1 MHLETL
7 TTASGA
13 PVVVRAHGL
22 LSDSEQRAL
31 ADDCF
36 ALEPKFVDASI
47 SGARE
52 DWRSGSIVYDPPA
65 SGLLVGERVRAIAA
79 EVAKRLGVASLA
91 TIASLEC
98 QLALY
103 GDGGFYKLHT
113 DSRGPDVERRVLSY
127 VHYVSRRP
135 RPFEGGALRVVAPGG
150 GALEIDPEDG
160 TTVFFPSELE
170 HEVLPVRVPSG
181 AFPDG
186 RFAITGWIWR
196 P

>member
-7 TTASGA
+7 TTAFGT
-13 PVVVRAHGL
+13 PVVLRAHGL
-22 LSDSEQRAL
+22 LSDAEQRAL

-36 ALEPKFVDASI
+36 ALEPRFVDASI
-47 SGARE
+47 SGQRE
-52 DWRSGSIVYDPPA
+52 DWRSGSIAYDPPP
-65 SGLLVGERVRAIAA
+65 SGLLVAERVRSVAA
-79 EVAKRLGVASLA
+79 DVAARLGVASLA

-135 RPFEGGALRVVAPGG
+135 RAFEGGALRVVAPGG
-150 GALEIDPEDG
+150 ETLDVDPEDG

-181 AFPDG
+181 AFADG

>member
-7 TTASGA
+7 TTASGTS
-13 PVVVRAHGL
+13 VVVRAHGL
-22 LSDSEQRAL
+22 LSDVEQRAL

-36 ALEPKFVDASI
+36 ALESRFVDASI

-65 SGLLVGERVRAIAA
+65 TGLLVGERVRAIAA
-79 EVAKRLGVASLA
+79 EVAARFGLPSLA

-135 RPFEGGALRVVAPGG
+135 RPFEGGALRVVAPTG
-150 GALEIDPEDG
+150 ETCTVDPEDG
-160 TTVFFPSELE
+160 TTAFFASELE

-181 AFPDG
+181 AFADG